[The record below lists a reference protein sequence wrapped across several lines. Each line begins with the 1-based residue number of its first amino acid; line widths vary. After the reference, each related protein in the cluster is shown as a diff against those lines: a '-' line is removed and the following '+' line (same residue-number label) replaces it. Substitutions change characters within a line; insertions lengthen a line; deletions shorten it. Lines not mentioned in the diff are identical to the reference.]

1 MQKLRSI
8 GVNGGEFYYFLGN
21 FNIRFFVIFGL
32 FLIHP
37 MLPPIKGVGGGSWSK
52 FFFFDDSDRKFSV
65 LSPTFYG
72 ISKSRP
78 EGPQFCGFSGV
89 GGAPGGQFWPFG
101 EI

>member
-37 MLPPIKGVGGGSWSK
+37 MLPPIKGVGGVLVEN
-52 FFFFDDSDRKFSV
+52 FFFDDSDSKFSV
-65 LSPTFYG
+65 LSPAFYG
-72 ISKSRP
+72 I
-78 EGPQFCGFSGV
+78 
-89 GGAPGGQFWPFG
+89 
-101 EI
+101 